1 MLSILPYP
9 QWLKQNVLAAI
20 PVVMIAKRSGLKSN
34 SPEACSMIALLGR
47 HRSERMSLP
56 MLKIKPLEALV
67 LAASR
72 PCQSALPFDIKVRAW
87 VAIFIGERNIL
98 RRSNQTPGQQPLI
111 VQPTSSA
118 GKTKPPTGAIV
129 DRPIIKNLKLSASH
143 TWASA

>member
-1 MLSILPYP
+1 MDKIQPLIGLILAPIR
-9 QWLKQNVLAAI
+9 QD
-20 PVVMIAKRSGLKSN
+20 
-34 SPEACSMIALLGR
+34 
-47 HRSERMSLP
+47 H
-56 MLKIKPLEALV
+56 
-67 LAASR
+67 AS
-72 PCQSALPFDIKVRAW
+72 SKLDIKVRAW

-143 TWASA
+143 TWASAQGKPATGFE